1 MLQNL
6 LYNVRNLPH
15 KRKVGWGLVAAL
27 PFIILYGALFAPPLS
42 FPADSYVRVA
52 QGSTAADIAAELKE
66 RHVIRSALV
75 FETLVRMYG
84 DTSLIAGEYYF
95 AGAQGVLT
103 VAWRFIGGVFEIEPI
118 KVVVP
123 EGTSVRGIVELLKE
137 VPEFDTSAFY
147 ELAKDKEGSLFP
159 DTYFILPGEDPA
171 LVLKRFEDNFKAQMT
186 HGQVALAIAAF
197 GRPLEE
203 VLTMAS
209 LLEKEANN
217 SRDRRLIAGIL
228 WRRIE
233 LGIPLQ
239 VDAVFPYII
248 GIGSHN
254 LTRAQ
259 LQTDSPYNTYV
270 NKGLPPGPITNP
282 GVGAILDAVTPIE
295 TDYLFY
301 LADRGGT
308 TYYSVTYEQHLQNR
322 NKHIGS

>member
-1 MLQNL
+1 M
-6 LYNVRNLPH
+6 
-15 KRKVGWGLVAAL
+15 L
-27 PFIILYGALFAPPLS
+27 PFVIFYGALFAPPLS
-42 FPADSYVRVA
+42 FPGDSYVRVA
-52 QGSTAADIAAELKE
+52 QGSTAGELASELKD
-66 RHVIRSALV
+66 RSIIRSTFV
-75 FETLVRMYG
+75 FETVARVFG
-84 DTSLIAGEYYF
+84 DTNIIAGEYYF
-95 AGAQGVLT
+95 AGPQGLLT
-103 VAWRFIGGVFEIEPI
+103 VVRRVASGDFAIEPI

-123 EGTSVRGIVELLKE
+123 EGTSVRGIAELLKE
-137 VPEFDTSAFY
+137 VPDFDTTAFY
-147 ELAKDKEGSLFP
+147 ELAKDKEGRLFP
-159 DTYFILPGEDPA
+159 DTYFILPGEDPS

-186 HGQVALAIAAF
+186 HGQVALAVAAF

-217 SRDRRLIAGIL
+217 SHDRRLIAGIL

-248 GIGSHN
+248 GIGSRN

-259 LQTDSPYNTYV
+259 LQTDSPYNTYIH
-270 NKGLPPGPITNP
+270 KGLPPGPITNP
-282 GVGAILDAVTPIE
+282 GVSAILDAVTPTK

-322 NKHIGS
+322 AKHIGS